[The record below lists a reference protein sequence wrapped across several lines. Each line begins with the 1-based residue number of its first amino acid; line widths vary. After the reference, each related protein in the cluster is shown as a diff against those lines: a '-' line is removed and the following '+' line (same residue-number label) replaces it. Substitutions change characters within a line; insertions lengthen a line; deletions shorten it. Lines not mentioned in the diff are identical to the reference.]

1 MVGVALKGLAGRKFR
16 ATLTA
21 LAIVLG
27 VAMISGTYVLT
38 DTIKAGFDT
47 IFDQA
52 YKNTD
57 AVITGKV
64 AFDRAGEDDA
74 PAFPEEVLARVKELP
89 GVGAVSGAVEDE
101 AKLVDRDGDL
111 ISTGGI
117 GGIALSVH
125 PGGDQRFNPLELEAG
140 EWPRGLSQI
149 AIDKATADKQD
160 LGVGDTIGVVARGP
174 ERRFDISGIVTFGG
188 LESIGGATLAIFDLP
203 TAQQLFDKRG
213 RLDFVR
219 VAGKPGVTEA
229 ELVRQIRPVL
239 PATAQVRS
247 ATVQAEKESAD
258 SSDFVAIFQ
267 MALLAFGGIAL
278 FVGAFVIANTLS
290 ITIAQRVREFAT
302 LRTLGAS
309 RRQVLGSVI
318 LEALVIGLVAAVIGL
333 FLGLLLAR
341 GLNSLFVAFG
351 IDLPRG
357 STVFATR
364 TIVVSIV
371 VGVLI
376 TLLASLRPALR
387 ATRVPPIAA
396 VREGSVLPPSRL
408 ARFGLVTALAV
419 LAVGVALLCYGVF
432 ADGLSGS
439 VRLLSLAAGCLLLF
453 VGVALVAPRLVPP
466 LASVLG
472 WPAKQFGGSAGALAR
487 ENSMRNP
494 ARTASTAAALM
505 IGLALVTFVA
515 VLAAGLRSSFTD
527 AVDDLF
533 VADYAL
539 TGQGAF
545 EPVTPAAAEAI
556 SRLTSV
562 EVVSAV
568 REGSARAFGEN
579 VFITAVDRNMS
590 KVLDVDWT
598 QGSEAV
604 PEELGG
610 NGAFLEQDYA
620 KDHGLSV
627 GSPLRLE
634 TTSGKV
640 LTLEV
645 KGVFE
650 EPKGGSPFGPV
661 TISTRTYDENYPQP
675 VNAMTFVNTEGGVSD
690 ENSERLEAAL
700 ASFPDA
706 KVVTADQFKQDSM
719 KPLNDILNVLY
730 VLLGLSVIVSVF
742 GIINTLVLTV
752 FERTRELGMLRA
764 VGMTRRQVRRMIRH
778 ESIVTSLIGAALGI
792 VVGVFLALLVTRA
805 LSDEGIV
812 FAVPYG
818 SVGVFVLAAIAVG
831 LLAAILPARRASRLN
846 VLRALQYE

>member
-1 MVGVALKGLAGRKFR
+1 VIGVALKGLAGRKLR
-16 ATLTA
+16 STLTA

-38 DTIKAGFDT
+38 DTIEAGFDT

-52 YKNTD
+52 YGNTD
-57 AVITGKV
+57 AVISGKV
-64 AFDRAGEDDA
+64 AFEAEGEEDA
-74 PAFPEEVLARVKELP
+74 PPFSEDVLARVQELP
-89 GVGAVSGAVEDE
+89 GVGAAVGAVEDE
-101 AKLVDRDGDL
+101 AKLVAADGDL
-111 ISTGGI
+111 IGTGGF
-117 GGIALSVH
+117 GGIALSVD
-125 PGGDQRFNPLELEAG
+125 PDGDQRLNPLTLESG

-149 AIDKATADKQD
+149 AIDKATADDQG
-160 LGVGDTIGVVARGP
+160 LEVGDTIGVVARGP
-174 ERRFDISGIVTFGG
+174 ERRFDVAGIVTFGG
-188 LESIGGATLAIFDLP
+188 LESIGGATLAIFDVK

-213 RLDFVR
+213 RLDFVYL
-219 VAGKPGVTEA
+219 AATPGVSEA

-247 ATVQAEKESAD
+247 ATVQAAKDSAD
-258 SSDFVAIFQ
+258 TSEFVSIFR

-318 LEALVIGLVAAVIGL
+318 LEALVIGLVASVAGL

-341 GLNSLFVAFG
+341 GLNSLFVSFG

-357 STVFATR
+357 DTVFATR

-408 ARFGLVTALAV
+408 ARFGLVTALGV
-419 LAVGVALLCYGVF
+419 LALGIGLLCYGVF
-432 ADGLSGS
+432 AGGLSGS
-439 VRLLSLAAGCLLLF
+439 VRLLSLAVGCLLLF
-453 VGVALVAPRLVPP
+453 VGVALVAPRLVPV

-472 WPAKQFGGSAGALAR
+472 WPAQRIGGFAGALAR

-494 ARTASTAAALM
+494 GRTASTAAALM
-505 IGLALVTFVA
+505 IGLALVTFVG
-515 VLAAGLRSSFTD
+515 VLAAGLRTSFTD
-527 AVDDLF
+527 AVDELF

-545 EPVTPAAAEAI
+545 APVTPAAGEAV

-568 REGSARAFGEN
+568 REGSARAFGDT

-590 KVLDVDWT
+590 EVLAVDWT
-598 QGSEAV
+598 QGSDAV
-604 PEELGG
+604 PAELGG
-610 NGAFLEQDYA
+610 NGAFVEQEYA
-620 KDHGLSV
+620 EDHGLSV

-640 LTLEV
+640 LPLEV

-650 EPKGGSPFGPV
+650 EPKGGSPFGAI
-661 TISTRTYDENYPQP
+661 TISTRTYDDNYAQPENS
-675 VNAMTFVNTEGGVSD
+675 MTFVNTEGGVTD
-690 ENSERLEAAL
+690 ENSKALEAAL
-700 ASFPDA
+700 APFPDA
-706 KVVTADQFKQDSM
+706 KVVTAEQFKQDSM
-719 KPLNDILNVLY
+719 QPLDNILNALY

-742 GIINTLVLTV
+742 GIVNTLVLTV

-792 VVGVFLALLVTRA
+792 AVGIFLAFLVTRA
-805 LSDEGIV
+805 LSAEGIV
-812 FAVPYG
+812 FALPYG
-818 SVGVFVLAAIAVG
+818 SLVVFVVAAIVVG